1 MINVKWKFG
10 ILVGIISIFFGLYP
24 QIDLWQKRGDD
35 FQGTFA
41 SNDLDEIAYAAY
53 LQALIDGRPRKNDP
67 YSGRDESA
75 DTPQPESIFSIQF
88 LPPLVL
94 SIPARIVG
102 ANASQMFIAT
112 SAIFIF
118 LTALAMFWLI
128 SLITGNEIYAA
139 VGTLMMI
146 SFGALV
152 SGLGAIGYLT
162 GGAAYPYLPF
172 LRRYIPAVAFPFF
185 FGLFASVWIVIKSE
199 IPREKII
206 FAIIGGLCFAF
217 LVFSYFYLW
226 TTAAAFL
233 FLFTLIFLILR
244 PENWKREFPYL
255 ILLGGIALLS
265 LLPYAFLI
273 SNRAEATDAIQ
284 LLVYSRAPDLF
295 RVPSIVCYVCLVF
308 LGVGIALGFAKLKH
322 LSTIFLI
329 SFALV
334 PFAVFNQ
341 QIITGRSLQ
350 PFHYQYYVANYIVA
364 AVVVLTIYI
373 FLKEIKS
380 AKIFNAIAAVLL
392 ICAIGWGYFEVTKTT
407 ELLSYWNIEREKSAL
422 VSKRLNEISGENID
436 EAKHDLTINFDY
448 IQADTQPVIAPQAV
462 LWARHQHVF
471 AGVGWEENKERFYQL
486 MYYAGRDADWMR
498 ENFRRGDIEAY
509 MALFGWDRF
518 NANLSVNYRP
528 LTKGEVEAE
537 VQRYKVYIEN
547 FSAEQAKL
555 FPLKFAVAK
564 LDNQPDYENL
574 DKWYRRDSGEVF
586 GEFILY
592 KLTPKN

>member
-1 MINVKWKFG
+1 MTNIKWKFG
-10 ILVGIISIFFGLYP
+10 ILVGLISIFFGLYP
-24 QIDLWQKRGDD
+24 QIDLWQKRGED

-53 LQALIDGRPRKNDP
+53 LQALIDNRPRKNDP

-75 DTPQPESIFSIQF
+75 ETPQPESIFSIQF

-102 ANASQMFIAT
+102 ANASQTFIAA

-139 VGTLMMI
+139 VGTLLII
-146 SFGALV
+146 SIGALV
-152 SGLGAIGYLT
+152 SGLGAIGHLT
-162 GGAAYPYLPF
+162 GGSAYPYLPF

-185 FGLFASVWIVIKSE
+185 FGLFASVWLVIKSDVK
-199 IPREKII
+199 RNKII
-206 FAIIGGLCFAF
+206 FAIVGGLCFAF

-233 FLFTLIFLILR
+233 FLFSLIFLILR
-244 PENWKREFPYL
+244 PENWKRDFPYL
-255 ILLGGIALLS
+255 ILLGIIALLS
-265 LLPYAFLI
+265 LLPYALLV

-284 LLVYSRAPDLF
+284 LLVLTRKPDLF
-295 RVPSIVCYVCLVF
+295 RVPTIVCYVCLAF
-308 LGVGIALGFAKLKH
+308 LGVAILLKFAKLRQ
-322 LSTIFLI
+322 LNTIFLI
-329 SFALV
+329 AFALV
-334 PFAVFNQ
+334 PTAVFNQ
-341 QIITGRSLQ
+341 QILTGRSLQ

-364 AVVVLTIYI
+364 TAVILTIYN

-380 AKIFNAIAAVLL
+380 PKIFNAISAILL
-392 ICAIGWGYFEVTKTT
+392 MFAIGWGYFEVTKTT
-407 ELLSYWNIEREKSAL
+407 ELLTFWNIEREKSAA
-422 VSKRLNEISGENID
+422 VSKRLDEIAGDDPNAI
-436 EAKHDLTINFDY
+436 HDLTINYDY
-448 IQADTQPVIAPQAV
+448 VQADTQPTIAPQAV

-471 AGVGWEENKERFYQL
+471 AGVGWEENKERFRQL
-486 MYYAGRDADWMR
+486 MYFAGRDENWMR

-518 NANLSVNYRP
+518 NPNLSVNYHP
-528 LTKGEVEAE
+528 LTKAEVEAE
-537 VQRYKVYIEN
+537 VTKYKAYIEN
-547 FSAEQAKL
+547 FSVSQAKL

-564 LDNQPDYENL
+564 LDNEPDYENL
-574 DKWYRRDSGEVF
+574 DRWYKRDSGEVY
-586 GEFILY
+586 GEFVLY
-592 KLTPKN
+592 KLTPINR

>member
-1 MINVKWKFG
+1 MTNIKWKFG
-10 ILVGIISIFFGLYP
+10 ILVGLISIFFGLYP
-24 QIDLWQKRGDD
+24 QIDLWQKRGKD
-35 FQGTFA
+35 FHGTFA

-75 DTPQPESIFSIQF
+75 ETPQPESIFSIQF

-102 ANASQMFIAT
+102 ANASQTFIWA

-139 VGTLMMI
+139 VGTLLII
-146 SFGALV
+146 STGALV
-152 SGLGAIGYLT
+152 SGLGAIGHLT
-162 GGAAYPYLPF
+162 GGSAYPYLPF

-185 FGLFASVWIVIKSE
+185 FGLFASVWLVIKSDVK
-199 IPREKII
+199 RNKII
-206 FAIIGGLCFAF
+206 FAIVGGLCFAF

-244 PENWKREFPYL
+244 PENWKRDFPYL
-255 ILLGGIALLS
+255 ILLGAIALLS
-265 LLPYAFLI
+265 LLPYALLV

-284 LLVYSRAPDLF
+284 LLVLTRKPDLF
-295 RVPSIVCYVCLVF
+295 RVPAIVCYVCLAF
-308 LGVGIALGFAKLKH
+308 LGVAILLKFAKLKQ
-322 LSTIFLI
+322 LNTIFLV

-334 PFAVFNQ
+334 PAAVFNQ

-364 AVVVLTIYI
+364 TVVVLTIYI

-380 AKIFNAIAAVLL
+380 AKVFNAISAVLL
-392 ICAIGWGYFEVTKTT
+392 IFAIGWGYFEVSKTT
-407 ELLSYWNIEREKSAL
+407 ELLSYWNIEREKSVL
-422 VSKRLNEISGENID
+422 VSKRLDQIAGNDANAI
-436 EAKHDLTINFDY
+436 HDLTINYDY
-448 IQADTQPVIAPQAV
+448 VQADTQPTIAPQAV

-471 AGVGWEENKERFYQL
+471 AGVGWEENKERFRQL
-486 MYYAGRDADWMR
+486 LYFSGRDADWMR

-518 NANLSVNYRP
+518 NPNLSVNYRQ
-528 LTKGEVEAE
+528 LEKAEVEAE
-537 VQRYKVYIEN
+537 VTKYKAYIEN

-555 FPLKFAVAK
+555 FPLKFAIAK
-564 LDNQPDYENL
+564 IDSQPDYENL
-574 DKWYRRDSGEVF
+574 DKWYQRDSGEVF
-586 GEFILY
+586 GEFVLY
-592 KLTPKN
+592 RLTAK

>member
-1 MINVKWKFG
+1 MTNVKWKYG
-10 ILVGIISIFFGLYP
+10 VLVGLISIFFGLYP
-24 QIDLWQKRGDD
+24 QIDLWQKRGTD

-67 YSGRDESA
+67 YSGRDESPEN
-75 DTPQPESIFSIQF
+75 PQPESIFSIQF

-102 ANASQMFIAT
+102 ANASQMFTAT

-139 VGTLMMI
+139 VGTLLII
-146 SFGALV
+146 SIGALV
-152 SGLGAIGYLT
+152 SGLGAVGYLT
-162 GGAAYPYLPF
+162 GGSAYPYLPF
-172 LRRYIPAVAFPFF
+172 LRRYIPSVAFPFF
-185 FGLFASVWIVIKSE
+185 FGLFASVWLLIKSE
-199 IPREKII
+199 IKTNKII
-206 FAIIGGLCFAF
+206 SAVVGGLCFAF

-233 FLFTLIFLILR
+233 FLFTLIFLVLR
-244 PENWKREFPYL
+244 PENWKRDFPYL
-255 ILLGGIALLS
+255 ILLGAICLLALV
-265 LLPYAFLI
+265 PYAYLV

-284 LLVYSRAPDLF
+284 LLVFSRAPDLF
-295 RVPSIVCYVCLVF
+295 RVPSIVCYVCLAL
-308 LGVGIALGFAKLKH
+308 LGAAIFLGFAKLKS
-322 LSTIFLI
+322 LNTIFLI
-329 SFALV
+329 TFALV

-350 PFHYQYYVANYIVA
+350 PFHYQYYVANYVVA
-364 AVVVLTIYI
+364 TVVILTIYI
-373 FLKEIKS
+373 FLKEVKS
-380 AKIFNAIAAVLL
+380 QKIFNAISAILL
-392 ICAIGWGYFEVTKTT
+392 IFAIGWGYFEVTKTT
-407 ELLSYWNIEREKSAL
+407 EMLSFWNIERETSAQ
-422 VSKRLNEISGENID
+422 VSKRLDEIAGNDPNAI
-436 EAKHDLTINFDY
+436 HDITINYDY
-448 IQADTQPVIAPQAV
+448 VQADTQPTIAPQAV

-486 MYYAGRDADWMR
+486 LYFSGRDENWMR

-528 LTKGEVEAE
+528 LTKPEIEAE
-537 VQRYKVYIEN
+537 VQRYKAYIEN
-547 FSAEQAKL
+547 FSSEQAKL

-564 LDNQPDYENL
+564 KDNEPDFENL
-574 DKWYRRDSGEVF
+574 DKWYQRDSGEFYDDFV
-586 GEFILY
+586 LY
-592 KLTPKN
+592 GLVAKF